1 MWDKL
6 IALLAELSELCQGLL
21 ELSKQK
27 REFLIAG
34 QAQKLEAVTR
44 QEEVLILRIG
54 KLEVLREKVLQEIA
68 AAHQLNTQG
77 LTISQLRQLADDENA
92 NKIKEF
98 EQVFSGITNELVPL
112 NQLNTQLIQQSLNF
126 VNYNIN
132 LLAQTQTGPT
142 YAAKGS
148 SGQSQ
153 PSRTFLDAKV

>member
-77 LTISQLRQLADDENA
+77 LTISQLRQLADEEVA

-148 SGQSQ
+148 SGKNQ
-153 PSRTFLDAKV
+153 PSRNFLDAKV

>member
-21 ELSKQK
+21 DLSKQK

-54 KLEVLREKVLQEIA
+54 KLEVLREKALQEIA
-68 AAHQLNTQG
+68 AEHNLNIQG
-77 LTISQLRQLADDENA
+77 LTISQLRQMADDKVAEQ
-92 NKIKEF
+92 IKEF
-98 EQVFSGITNELVPL
+98 EQVFSSITNELVPL

-148 SGQSQ
+148 SEQNQ
-153 PSRTFLDAKV
+153 PSRNFLDAKV

>member
-1 MWDKL
+1 MWDNL
-6 IALLAELSELCQGLL
+6 IALLAELSELCKGLL
-21 ELSKQK
+21 ALSKQK

-34 QAQKLEAVTR
+34 EAQKLEAVTR

-54 KLEVLREKVLQEIA
+54 KLETQREKALQEIA
-68 AAHQLNTQG
+68 AAHNLTTQG
-77 LTISQLRQLADDENA
+77 LTISQLSQMADEKIA
-92 NKIKEF
+92 EQIKEF
-98 EQVFSGITNELVPL
+98 QQVFSSITNELVPL

-148 SGQSQ
+148 SGQNS
-153 PSRTFLDAKV
+153 PSRNFLDAKV

>member
-77 LTISQLRQLADDENA
+77 LTISQLRQLADEEVA

-98 EQVFSGITNELVPL
+98 EQVFSSITNELVPL

-148 SGQSQ
+148 SGQNQ
-153 PSRTFLDAKV
+153 PSRNFLDAKV

>member
-1 MWDKL
+1 MWDNL
-6 IALLAELSELCQGLL
+6 IMVLAELSELCKGLL

-54 KLEVLREKVLQEIA
+54 KLEVLREKALQEIA
-68 AAHQLNTQG
+68 AAYHLNIQG
-77 LTISQLRQLADDENA
+77 LTISQLRQMADDRIA
-92 NKIKEF
+92 GQIKDF

-132 LLAQTQTGPT
+132 LLAQTQTGLT

-153 PSRTFLDAKV
+153 PARNFLDAKV

>member
-54 KLEVLREKVLQEIA
+54 KLEVLRERVLQEIA
-68 AAHQLNTQG
+68 DAYQLNTQG
-77 LTISQLRQLADDENA
+77 LTISQLRQLADDEVA

-142 YAAKGS
+142 YAAKGGS
-148 SGQSQ
+148 EHNQ
-153 PSRTFLDAKV
+153 PSRNFLDAKV

>member
-6 IALLAELSELCQGLL
+6 ITLLSELLELCQALL

-34 QAQKLEAVTR
+34 KAQNLEAVTR
-44 QEEVLILRIG
+44 QEEMLILQIG
-54 KLEVLREKVLQEIA
+54 KLEGKREKILHDIA
-68 AAHQLNTQG
+68 SAYNLNTQG
-77 LTISQLRQLADDENA
+77 LTLSQIRQLATDEVADKLNE
-92 NKIKEF
+92 I
-98 EQVFSGITNELVPL
+98 EQLFSQITNELVPL

-142 YAAKGS
+142 YASKGS
-148 SGQSQ
+148 AGQSQ
-153 PSRTFLDAKV
+153 PSRTFLDTKV

>member
-6 IALLAELSELCQGLL
+6 ITLLSELSELCKGLL

-34 QAQKLEAVTR
+34 EAQKLEAVTR

-54 KLEVLREKVLQEIA
+54 KLEVLREKALQEIA
-68 AAHQLNTQG
+68 AEHNLNIQG
-77 LTISQLRQLADDENA
+77 LTISQLRQMADEQVA
-92 NKIKEF
+92 EQIKEF
-98 EQVFSGITNELVPL
+98 EQVFSSITNELVPL

-148 SGQSQ
+148 SGQGQ
-153 PSRTFLDAKV
+153 PARNFLDAKV

>member
-1 MWDKL
+1 MWDNL
-6 IALLAELSELCQGLL
+6 ITLLAELSELCKGLL
-21 ELSKQK
+21 ALSKQK

-34 QAQKLEAVTR
+34 EAQKLEAVTR

-54 KLEVLREKVLQEIA
+54 KLESLREKALQEIA
-68 AAHQLNTQG
+68 AEHNLNIQG
-77 LTISQLRQLADDENA
+77 LTISQLRKMADDTVA
-92 NKIKEF
+92 DKIKEF
-98 EQVFSGITNELVPL
+98 EQVFSSITNELVPL

-148 SGQSQ
+148 SGQGQ
-153 PSRTFLDAKV
+153 PSRNFLDAKV

>member
-1 MWDKL
+1 MWDNL
-6 IALLAELSELCQGLL
+6 INLLSELSELCKGLL

-34 QAQKLEAVTR
+34 QAQKLETVTR
-44 QEEVLILRIG
+44 QEEVLILQIG
-54 KLEVLREKVLQEIA
+54 KLEVLREKALQEIA
-68 AAHQLNTQG
+68 VAHNLNIDG
-77 LTISQLRQLADDENA
+77 LTISQLRQMADDEVA
-92 NKIKEF
+92 DKIKDF
-98 EQVFSGITNELVPL
+98 QQVFSSITNELVPL

-132 LLAQTQTGPT
+132 LLAETQTGPT

-148 SGQSQ
+148 AGQSQ